1 MEFDI
6 TFRGVI
12 LFGLEIRFYSL
23 LILSGLLLGMVLA
36 QRLAK
41 RFGED
46 PTHVTNIAILGAIF
60 ALIGARTYHVID
72 YWNYYGQDVSRIFA
86 FRSGGIGIFGAL
98 IGAIIALVAYVWW
111 VNRRAKQSGSK
122 PIKTLRWLDIG
133 APSFLLGQAVGR
145 WGNFFNQELFGGPT
159 DLPWAIPID
168 AAYRP
173 GQYLEETHFHPL
185 FLYES
190 LLSLLGVFIL
200 VWIGIRFGKKLKQG
214 DLFILY
220 LIWYPSERFLLEF
233 LRLNNWKIGA
243 IPTAQIVSVVLVSAA
258 VMAFIWWRRAP
269 FLDAKGG
276 NSEVDS
282 IPSATSRSSQKR
294 SRQRN

>member
-111 VNRRAKQSGSK
+111 VNRRAKQS
-122 PIKTLRWLDIG
+122 
-133 APSFLLGQAVGR
+133 
-145 WGNFFNQELFGGPT
+145 
-159 DLPWAIPID
+159 
-168 AAYRP
+168 
-173 GQYLEETHFHPL
+173 
-185 FLYES
+185 
-190 LLSLLGVFIL
+190 
-200 VWIGIRFGKKLKQG
+200 
-214 DLFILY
+214 
-220 LIWYPSERFLLEF
+220 
-233 LRLNNWKIGA
+233 
-243 IPTAQIVSVVLVSAA
+243 
-258 VMAFIWWRRAP
+258 
-269 FLDAKGG
+269 
-276 NSEVDS
+276 
-282 IPSATSRSSQKR
+282 
-294 SRQRN
+294 

>member
-72 YWNYYGQDVSRIFA
+72 DWNSYGQDVSRIFA
-86 FRSGGIGIFGAL
+86 FRSGGIGNFGAL

-122 PIKTLRWLDIG
+122 PIQTLRWLDIG

-190 LLSLLGVFIL
+190 LLSLLGVIIL

-258 VMAFIWWRRAP
+258 IMAFIWWRRAP

>member
-1 MEFDI
+1 M
-6 TFRGVI
+6 
-12 LFGLEIRFYSL
+12 
-23 LILSGLLLGMVLA
+23 
-36 QRLAK
+36 
-41 RFGED
+41 
-46 PTHVTNIAILGAIF
+46 
-60 ALIGARTYHVID
+60 
-72 YWNYYGQDVSRIFA
+72 
-86 FRSGGIGIFGAL
+86 
-98 IGAIIALVAYVWW
+98 
-111 VNRRAKQSGSK
+111 
-122 PIKTLRWLDIG
+122 
-133 APSFLLGQAVGR
+133 
-145 WGNFFNQELFGGPT
+145 
-159 DLPWAIPID
+159 PWAIPID

-190 LLSLLGVFIL
+190 LLSLLGVIIL

>member
-12 LFGLEIRFYSL
+12 LFGLEIRFYSI

-41 RFGED
+41 WFGED

-60 ALIGARTYHVID
+60 ALIGARIYHVVD
-72 YWNYYGQDVSRIFA
+72 YWEYYGQDASRIFA

-98 IGAIIALVAYVWW
+98 AGAIFGLVAYVWW
-111 VNRRAKQSGSK
+111 VNRRAKQTGSK
-122 PIKTLRWLDIG
+122 PITALRWLDIG
-133 APSFLLGQAVGR
+133 APSFLFGQAIGR

-168 AAYRP
+168 VAYRP
-173 GQYLEETHFHPL
+173 GQYMDETHFHPL

-190 LLSLLGVFIL
+190 LLSFLGVIL
-200 VWIGIRFGKKLKQG
+200 IVWIGVRFGKKLKQG
-214 DLFILY
+214 DLFLLY
-220 LIWYPSERFLLEF
+220 LIWYPAERFLLEF
-233 LRLNNWKIGA
+233 LRLNNWKIGS
-243 IPTAQIVSVVLVSAA
+243 IPTAQIVAVILATVAIMALV
-258 VMAFIWWRRAP
+258 WWRRPA
-269 FLDAKGG
+269 FI
-276 NSEVDS
+276 NSE
-282 IPSATSRSSQKR
+282 SATTVVLDSPTSASRSSQRRTRKR
-294 SRQRN
+294 T